1 MAGTISIGASD
12 AKTVVVSKSSARPW
26 ASFAIVS
33 AVAGAITIKSA
44 LSAAARCETS
54 AGFSQTVLKAGCPE
68 RASQVARPTKLRLD
82 WVGMTRTRKP
92 ALAGGEADHKLYRQ
106 LFRQRRQEQFDDLWG
121 RLSFRHSWL
130 FLTLWF

>member
-1 MAGTISIGASD
+1 MFGCIAGTISIGASD
-12 AKTVVVSKSSARPW
+12 ARTVVVSKSSARPW

-33 AVAGAITIKSA
+33 AVAGAITIRSA

-82 WVGMTRTRKP
+82 
-92 ALAGGEADHKLYRQ
+92 
-106 LFRQRRQEQFDDLWG
+106 
-121 RLSFRHSWL
+121 
-130 FLTLWF
+130 